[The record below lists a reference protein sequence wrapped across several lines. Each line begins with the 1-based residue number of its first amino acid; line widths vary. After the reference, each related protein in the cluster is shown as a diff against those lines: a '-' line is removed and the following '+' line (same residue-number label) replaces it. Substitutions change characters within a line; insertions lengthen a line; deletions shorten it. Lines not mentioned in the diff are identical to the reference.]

1 MPRNSVDILE
11 NDFAPEVL
19 EQLLRD
25 HTTKRNIFWATHD
38 YEERGEGYQYADEIK
53 PELITGENGKVIMP
67 RVKKTKEQQTG
78 RAKDMAEVFTPSWV
92 CNAQNNLIDE
102 AWFGRKGVF
111 NVEVPERHTWETQT
125 APIEFPNDKTWRDYV
140 RAVRMEIACGEAP
153 YLVSRYDTTTGE
165 IIPIQYRIGLLD
177 RKLRVVSENTETSKD
192 WLEWAQIAFRTTYG
206 YEWQGDNLL
215 LAREAL
221 LLTFIDY
228 YKAKFGKRPV
238 KKSIK
243 YIAYVVSW
251 NLWQMDGL
259 RGVIPDS
266 CQDGV
271 IKKELSLFGER
282 DVLIRCPGCKQDDIH
297 KHNGTY
303 CLIRDWQKDNY
314 QDRSEENRTLI
325 RFIDLINT

>member
-1 MPRNSVDILE
+1 MPRNAVDILE

-38 YEERGEGYQYADEIK
+38 YEERGKGYQYADEIMPK
-53 PELITGENGKVIMP
+53 QITGENGKVIMP
-67 RVKKTKEQQTG
+67 RVKKSKEQQTDRSKG
-78 RAKDMAEVFTPSWV
+78 MAEVFTPSWI
-92 CNAQNNLIDE
+92 CNAQNNLVDE
-102 AWFGRKGVF
+102 AWFGRKNVF
-111 NVEVPERHTWETQT
+111 NVEVPDRQTWETQT
-125 APIEFPNDKTWRDYV
+125 EKIEFPADKTWRDYV

-165 IIPIQYRIGLLD
+165 IIPLQYRIGLLD
-177 RKLRVVSENTETSKD
+177 RKLRVVNENTETSKD
-192 WLEWAQIAFRTTYG
+192 WLFWAKIAFRSIYG

-228 YKAKFGKRPV
+228 YKAKFGKRPRLE
-238 KKSIK
+238 SIN
-243 YIAYVVSW
+243 YIAYVISW

-259 RGVIPDS
+259 RGVVPNS
-266 CQDGV
+266 CQDG
-271 IKKELSLFGER
+271 IMKKEMSLFGER
-282 DVLIRCPGCKQDDIH
+282 DVLIRCLGCKQENIQL
-297 KHNGTY
+297 HNGTY
-303 CLIRDWQKDNY
+303 CLIRDWQADGY
-314 QDRSEENRTLI
+314 QDKKNKTLI